1 MGKSILPDGSIK
13 YDGGGFS
20 VLVKSD
26 GAIAVLSGDSISKY
40 SMAIH
45 GNFNFLNEYKH
56 RRHKPTGPITDSDL
70 QDLPNINLI
79 NAGETLYHMPSRGT
93 SSIPTPV
100 TPVPGGKGQPKPFP
114 VENLKGMKI
123 NYSERLFV
131 DINIAPLQAGQSWK
145 AKDGRRTILAVSA
158 GAALVIYLLEKPG
171 DTNHLKVFSQD
182 GSAFYLDV
190 KNSYIDDLSRR
201 LEPLKAAI
209 ELELV
214 FMLGFVSSLS
224 APAFVIVSGVSLLEW
239 TVNNWSWLRYVGD
252 ALRVTYKVHTFLST
266 HAPVLYKKMIVGL
279 FHGLIDQVPGVVGNI
294 PQAIIN
300 DPKLVVG
307 AVGVFLGKLAAFEKG
322 KMLGFA
328 VKNRFAAAFLVVS
341 LLLGIVAKAISAVPG
356 AIVLTAVEKAQF
368 AIDIVKSLRDQGVS
382 ITEDEARQ
390 IIDEVLA
397 NPQLLK
403 VHLEELKA
411 AFAKVQ

>member
-1 MGKSILPDGSIK
+1 MAKTLLPDGSAK
-13 YDGGGFS
+13 YNGGGFS
-20 VLVKSD
+20 VTVKPD
-26 GAIAVLSGDSISKY
+26 GAISVQPGDSISKY

-56 RRHKPTGPITDSDL
+56 RRQKPNGPITDSDL
-70 QDLPNINLI
+70 QELPNINLI
-79 NAGETLYHMPSRGT
+79 NAGEILYHMPTRDT
-93 SSIPTPV
+93 SSIPSPV
-100 TPVPGGKGQPKPFP
+100 DPNPIDAGKPKPFP
-114 VENLKGMKI
+114 RENLNGLKI
-123 NYSERLFV
+123 NYNERLFV

-145 AKDGRRTILAVSA
+145 ASDGRRTILMVSS
-158 GAALVIYLLEKPG
+158 AAASLVFLLEKPG
-171 DTNHLKVFSQD
+171 HPDHLMVFAQN

-190 KNSYIDDLSRR
+190 KNAYVDDLARR

-214 FMLGFVSSLS
+214 LMLGFVSCLS
-224 APAFVIVSGVSLLEW
+224 MPAFVIVSGVSLLEW
-239 TVNNWSWLRYVGD
+239 TVNNWSWLTKVGD
-252 ALRVTYKVHTFLST
+252 ALRVTYKVHTFLKT

-279 FHGLIDQVPGVVGNI
+279 FHGVIDQVPGVVGNI

-300 DPKLVVG
+300 NPKLVVG

-328 VKNRFAAAFLVVS
+328 VRNRFAAAFLIVS
-341 LLLGIVAKAISAVPG
+341 LLLGIVAKALLAVPG
-356 AIVLTAVEKAQF
+356 AVVLTAVEKAEY
-368 AIDIVKSLRDQGVS
+368 AKDIVKNLRDQGVP
-382 ITEDEARQ
+382 IDEAEANA

-403 VHLEELKA
+403 SHLEELKA
-411 AFAKVQ
+411 AFAAVQ